1 MSRERFTGKVLAVT
15 GAAQGI
21 GREVALRAAGEGA
34 TVALIDRSELV
45 NEVAAEIVAQG
56 GLAHAITADL
66 ESWKGASH
74 AIAKAL
80 EQAGRIDILV
90 NNVGG
95 AIWMQPF
102 EVFGAE
108 QIMAEIN
115 RSLFPTLWC
124 CRAVLPSM
132 IAAQQ
137 GVIVNVSSI
146 ATRGINRVPYSA
158 AKGAVNAMTVALA
171 MENATRGIRVNA
183 VAPGGTEAPPR
194 KIPRNAN
201 EQSEDERSWMADV
214 VAQTKQSSFMKRY
227 GTLEEQANAI
237 LFMASDESSYLTGT
251 VLPVGGGDSG

>member
-1 MSRERFTGKVLAVT
+1 MSRERFAGKVMVVT

-45 NEVAAEIVAQG
+45 NEVAAEIAAQG
-56 GLAHAITADL
+56 GSAHAITADL
-66 ESWKGASH
+66 ESWDGSAK

-80 EQAGRIDILV
+80 EQADRIDILV

-102 EVFGAE
+102 EAFEAE
-108 QIMAEIN
+108 QIVAEVN

-146 ATRGINRVPYSA
+146 ATRGIHRVPYSA
-158 AKGAVNAMTVALA
+158 AKGAVNALTVSLA
-171 MENATRGIRVNA
+171 MENATRGIRINA

-194 KIPRNAN
+194 KIPRNPD
-201 EQSEDERSWMADV
+201 EQSDDERRWMAEV

-237 LFMASDESSYLTGT
+237 LFMASDEASYLTGT

>member
-1 MSRERFTGKVLAVT
+1 MSRERFTGKVLVVT

-21 GREVALRAAGEGA
+21 GREVALRAANEGA

-66 ESWKGASH
+66 ESWEGASH
-74 AIAKAL
+74 AIATAL
-80 EQAGRIDILV
+80 EQVGRIDILI

-132 IAAQQ
+132 IAAEQ

-158 AKGAVNAMTVALA
+158 AKGAVNALTVALA
-171 MENATRGIRVNA
+171 MENGTRGIRVNA

-201 EQSEDERSWMADV
+201 EQSEDERRWMADV
-214 VAQTKQSSFMKRY
+214 VAQTKQSSFMNRY

>member
-1 MSRERFTGKVLAVT
+1 MSRERFTGKVLVVT

-21 GREVALRAAGEGA
+21 GREVALRAANEGA

-66 ESWKGASH
+66 ESWEGASH
-74 AIAKAL
+74 AIATAL

-132 IAAQQ
+132 IAAER

-158 AKGAVNAMTVALA
+158 AKGAVNALTVALA
-171 MENATRGIRVNA
+171 MENGTRGIRVNA

-201 EQSEDERSWMADV
+201 EQSEDERRWMADV
-214 VAQTKQSSFMKRY
+214 VAQTKQSSFMNRY

>member
-1 MSRERFTGKVLAVT
+1 MSRERFAGKVMAVT

-34 TVALIDRSELV
+34 TVALIDRSQLV
-45 NEVAAEIVAQG
+45 NEVAAEIIAQG
-56 GLAHAITADL
+56 GLAHPITADL
-66 ESWKGASH
+66 ESWEGAEK
-74 AIAKAL
+74 AIATAL
-80 EQAGRIDILV
+80 EHAGRIDILV

-102 EVFGAE
+102 EVFEAE
-108 QIMAEIN
+108 QIVAEVN

-132 IAAQQ
+132 IAAEH

-158 AKGAVNAMTVALA
+158 AKGAVNALTVSLA

-194 KIPRNAN
+194 KIPRNPNA
-201 EQSEDERSWMADV
+201 QSEDERRWMAEV

-237 LFMASDESSYLTGT
+237 LFMASDEASYLTGT
-251 VLPVGGGDSG
+251 ILPVSGGDSG